1 MENHFCPYRC
11 AHDLGCGCG
20 LGFWIDY
27 GFGFGSCSDR
37 SDAEAIKSGRV
48 NVNRAGCGAEVNG
61 KPESAE

>member
-11 AHDLGCGCG
+11 AHDLGCGYG
-20 LGFWIDY
+20 LGFWIDC

-37 SDAEAIKSGRV
+37 SDAEAIESGRV
-48 NVNRAGCGAEVNG
+48 NVNRAGFGAGVNG